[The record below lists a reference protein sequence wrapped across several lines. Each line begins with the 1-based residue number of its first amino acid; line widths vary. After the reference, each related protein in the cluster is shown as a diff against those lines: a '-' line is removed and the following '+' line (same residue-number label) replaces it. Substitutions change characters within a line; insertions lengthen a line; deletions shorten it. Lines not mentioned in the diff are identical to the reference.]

1 MEIITAADIF
11 SILGHPDRL
20 SVFRLLMRFAPRG
33 QRPTEIAQAL
43 GLKQNTLSHHLR
55 DLVACGMVR
64 VTRQGRSLYYCANLD
79 MAETLIGYLALDVG
93 RARPDLLAPLTAGR
107 PSPLGGADGQNAV
120 NVLFVCS
127 GNSARSIMAEA
138 LLRDLGAGRFNAFS
152 AGTCPANAPNRAALQ
167 VLQQNGHDL
176 RNLQSQHIR
185 EFQTADAPQMD
196 FVFTVCDMSAADDC
210 APWQGYPMTGHWGV
224 PDPVLAQTEQDAALP
239 VFVRTY
245 TALRRKIAA
254 FVALPVTMPDRAA
267 LQTRIDAI
275 ALIQQEA

>member
-1 MEIITAADIF
+1 
-11 SILGHPDRL
+11 
-20 SVFRLLMRFAPRG
+20 MRFAPRG